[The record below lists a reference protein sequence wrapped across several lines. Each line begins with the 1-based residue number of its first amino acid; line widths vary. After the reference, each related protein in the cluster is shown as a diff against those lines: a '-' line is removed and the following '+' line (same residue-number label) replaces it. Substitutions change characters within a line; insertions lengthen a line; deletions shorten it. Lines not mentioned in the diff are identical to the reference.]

1 MRPDAAWVRSS
12 VAARGY
18 LAGVGAVAF
27 LLGLSG
33 VIAAPEPAGKLVGG
47 IIAVPS
53 LWFTIRTLRS
63 GLRVEGERVLIAG
76 MFRSKTIDRS
86 EITAVE
92 MVPSGGLLPWRRLAL
107 RLTNKRSLEVP
118 EVSALAVGSRGRDR
132 VDLTR
137 SAAEAVLRHPWEDST
152 RPHASS
158 RSDCL

>member
-1 MRPDAAWVRSS
+1 MRPQATWIRSS

-33 VIAAPEPAGKLVGG
+33 VIAAPDPAGKVVGG
-47 IIAVPS
+47 IIGAPS

-63 GLRVEGERVLIAG
+63 GLRVQGDSVLIAG
-76 MFRSKTIDRS
+76 IFRSKTLDRS

-107 RLTNKRSLEVP
+107 RLTNERSLEVP
-118 EVSALAVGSRGRDR
+118 ELSALAVGSRGRDR
-132 VDLTR
+132 VRLTR
-137 SAAEAVLRHPWEDST
+137 SAAEAILRHPWED
-152 RPHASS
+152 
-158 RSDCL
+158 RS